1 MNAKKLHI
9 SIAAVCPIDGVNSN
23 RVITFKPEATE
34 LQKQAAQA
42 IADSWDFDSITP
54 ADIAEVERSYRQQK
68 ALEVLPEILS
78 YIAAKADAP
87 VSVKDKA
94 AEMKAVRTK

>member
-1 MNAKKLHI
+1 MSVKQLHI
-9 SIAAVCPIDGVNSN
+9 ELSKVCPISGVNSN
-23 RVITFKPEATE
+23 RVVSFLPEATPIQRE
-34 LQKQAAQA
+34 AAQA

-54 ADIAEVERSYRQQK
+54 EDIAEVERSYRQQK